1 MQEALKANRL
11 SDKELDNLV
20 ICKKCATLHKKI
32 ILAQKTRAICTT
44 CKSTLYRKHA
54 DLLNKSLA
62 LSLTTLIF
70 FITANLFP
78 IVTVDLGGNVNDI
91 TLSSVFLTMFEQQFY
106 FAGLLS
112 GFVVFVLPLTLI
124 INFVLLLI
132 FMKLKINEK
141 AVKKMLVILSAL
153 LPWNMVEIFLISILV
168 AMVKLIGY
176 AEIHFGI
183 SFWALILFV
192 LIDIYM
198 TRNISMIALWGMKE
212 RIYEK

>member
-1 MQEALKANRL
+1 LRKALLSNR
-11 SDKELDNLV
+11 ELDKLV

-32 ILAQKTRAICTT
+32 VLSSKTKAICTT
-44 CKSTLYRKHA
+44 CHSTLYRKHE

-62 LSLTTLIF
+62 LGLTTLIF

-78 IVTVDLGGNVNDI
+78 IVTIDLGGSINGI
-91 TLSSVFLTMFEQQFY
+91 TLSSVFLTMFEKQFY

-112 GFVVFVLPLTLI
+112 AFVIFLLPLVLI
-124 INFVLLLI
+124 VNFVLLLI
-132 FMKLKINEK
+132 FMKLKINEN
-141 AVKKMLVILSAL
+141 AVKKMLVLLSTL

-183 SFWALILFV
+183 SFWALVLFV
-192 LIDIYM
+192 FIDMYM
-198 TRNISMIALWGMKE
+198 TKNISMIALWGMKE
-212 RIYEK
+212 RVYEK

>member
-1 MQEALKANRL
+1 LKL
-11 SDKELDNLV
+11 SDEELDKLV
-20 ICKKCATLHKKI
+20 ICKKCATLHR
-32 ILAQKTRAICTT
+32 KTVLTSKTKAICIT
-44 CKSTLYRKHA
+44 CHSTLYRKHE

-62 LSLTTLIF
+62 LSIATLIF

-78 IVTVDLGGNVNDI
+78 IVTIDLGGSVNGI
-91 TLSSVFLTMFEQQFY
+91 TLSSVFLTMFEKQFY

-112 GFVVFVLPLTLI
+112 AFVIFLLPFLLI
-124 INFVLLLI
+124 GNFVFLLL

-141 AVKKMLVILSAL
+141 AVKRMLVLLSTL

-183 SFWALILFV
+183 SFWALVLFV
-192 LIDIYM
+192 FFDIYISK
-198 TRNISMIALWGMKE
+198 NISMIALWGMKKK
-212 RIYEK
+212 IYE